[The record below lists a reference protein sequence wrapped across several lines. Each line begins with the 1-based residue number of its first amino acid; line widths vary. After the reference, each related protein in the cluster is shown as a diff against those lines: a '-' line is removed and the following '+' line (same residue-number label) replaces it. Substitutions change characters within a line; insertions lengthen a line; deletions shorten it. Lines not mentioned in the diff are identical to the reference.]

1 MEEIRKISKEQIVM
15 AFVATCI
22 ETTAR
27 QLGID
32 YSEIYQRMNR
42 VGMIENYIMPNY
54 EPLHSESREI
64 LAERLIECLNNWE
77 KNYKNPTKSPV
88 VQEIIMSNRIG
99 AITILLAKQ
108 LNIDNVK
115 ALKLFYESETC
126 RKLHDKSTGLYL
138 FGDLYIVDEFMR
150 EMENRQ

>member
-1 MEEIRKISKEQIVM
+1 
-15 AFVATCI
+15 
-22 ETTAR
+22 
-27 QLGID
+27 
-32 YSEIYQRMNR
+32 
-42 VGMIENYIMPNY
+42 
-54 EPLHSESREI
+54 
-64 LAERLIECLNNWE
+64 
-77 KNYKNPTKSPV
+77 SPV

-99 AITILLAKQ
+99 AITIILAKQ